1 MPCPGPETLRP
12 FGTLFMA
19 ATPTS
24 GRGKLRAMPERLR
37 AMAVRLLPRSL
48 KISSVALGCGLV
60 LACVLVGLMVAVLP
74 YWFIIAAALV
84 PIFFLLL
91 AWRLEYGLLAVLAL
105 VSGIAHEAFLPSFGF
120 LRAGDLSFFAV
131 AAITIASGRKLSK
144 GFQAGE
150 LKLWV
155 PFVLFLSLVPISV
168 VNGHFIRGVS
178 LKDALGEGRHLMY
191 LLLFPIALM
200 VLDTPQRLRRF
211 VTGLVVLGMLFS
223 VGQILQG
230 IFHIR
235 VFGDSGRLVLAETL
249 NVRSYDATVSNTG
262 GLNIIIIVIFMAA
275 GWYVLKAIK
284 TFKFLALASLCGVG
298 ILLTFGRTTW
308 GSVLL
313 GMVVVVALLGVRKSG
328 RMLMGSLVGALLAL
342 TTLIAVKPAMLD
354 ALVARATSV
363 GKEIEYG
370 SSAAWRYYEAAQVMP
385 QIAANPLLGLGL
397 GAAYRAP
404 ARSDALPE
412 QVRYIHDGYL
422 YLASK
427 LGVPALAL
435 LLWCLGMVML
445 FSWRGARTEQDARLR
460 GVHAAVCASVIG
472 VLLASITEPHLM
484 RDSSLAFMGV
494 AAGMVV
500 ALRRHA
506 GSTAQGAAATN
517 RPDATHAGPV
527 RIMAGPERA

>member
-1 MPCPGPETLRP
+1 MRSRLGSLDWRGWRKALPAFFAPG
-12 FGTLFMA
+12 
-19 ATPTS
+19 
-24 GRGKLRAMPERLR
+24 
-37 AMAVRLLPRSL
+37 AV
-48 KISSVALGCGLV
+48 KISSVVFICGLV
-60 LACVLVGLMVAVLP
+60 VACVLVGLMVAVLP
-74 YWFIIAAALV
+74 YWLIIAAALV

-91 AWRLEYGLLAVLAL
+91 AWRLEYGVLAVLAL

-131 AAITIASGRKLSK
+131 AAITVASGRKLSH
-144 GFQAGE
+144 GFQKSE
-150 LKLWV
+150 LKLWI
-155 PFVLFLSLVPISV
+155 PFVVFVSLVPVSV
-168 VNGHFIRGVS
+168 VHAHFFHGVS
-178 LKDALGEGRHLMY
+178 PKDALGEGRHLMF
-191 LLLFPIALM
+191 LLLFPISLM

-211 VTGLVVLGMLFS
+211 IAGLVLLGLLFS

-230 IFHIR
+230 IFHVR
-235 VFGDSGRLVLAETL
+235 VFGDSGRLVVAETL
-249 NVRSYDATVSNTG
+249 DVKSYDATVSNTG
-262 GLNIIIIVIFMAA
+262 GLNIIILVIFMSA

-284 TFKFLALASLCGVG
+284 TFRFLALAALCALG

-313 GMVVVVALLGVRKSG
+313 GMVVVVALLGIRKSG
-328 RMLMGSLVGALLAL
+328 PMLAWSLVGGLLAL
-342 TTLIAVKPAMLD
+342 LTLIAVKPAMLD

-385 QIAANPLLGLGL
+385 QIAAHPVLGLGL

-404 ARSDALPE
+404 ALSDALPE

-427 LGVPALAL
+427 MGVPALAL
-435 LLWCLGMVML
+435 LLWCLGVVML
-445 FSWRGARTEQDARLR
+445 FSWRGARTEADAQFR
-460 GVHAAVCASVIG
+460 GVHAAVCAAVIG

-494 AAGMVV
+494 AAGVVV
-500 ALRRHA
+500 AMRRQANRTAPTLAGTNGHA
-506 GSTAQGAAATN
+506 ASISVFM
-517 RPDATHAGPV
+517 PV
-527 RIMAGPERA
+527 MAGPARG